1 MDYLTKKISDN
12 RILLRGWLHTKSDC
26 GYRLFPSKN
35 LSESDQ
41 FFQSD
46 DLVDVLDDVFSEAL
60 EWTDGEVEAT
70 GGGMNQVVGKGVA
83 PRVALRFFASDKELT
98 LEQAEEFVILDTM
111 GLLLYENVQV
121 MYSEYTIL
129 EYDIHTLTIGNH
141 DIENILSNHL
151 GKYILMDFTFH

>member
-12 RILLRGWLHTKSDC
+12 RVLVRGWLHTKSDY
-26 GYRLFPSKN
+26 GYRLFPSEN

-60 EWTDGEVEAT
+60 EWTDGEEEPI
-70 GGGMNQVVGKGVA
+70 GGGILVGKGVA

-98 LEQAEEFVILDTM
+98 LEQAEESVILDTM
-111 GLLLYENVQV
+111 GLLVYENVQV

-141 DIENILSNHL
+141 DIENILSNYI